1 MNLDQRRLIHRTTKK
16 VFWFGATDISAKIYY
31 TDVADSENHSDF
43 TPLALVFEMWIE
55 AEN

>member
-16 VFWFGATDISAKIYY
+16 IFGFGATDISAKIYY
-31 TDVADSENHSDF
+31 AHVADSENQIDF

-55 AEN
+55 TEN

>member
-1 MNLDQRRLIHRTTKK
+1 M
-16 VFWFGATDISAKIYY
+16 DISAKIYY

-43 TPLALVFEMWIE
+43 TLLALVFEMWIE